1 MDTNNSNT
9 KKGLKEFNIGEL
21 FNGIAKINQRV
32 FQNNIKNYSGYYH
45 DNRDIGLTYSSF
57 FSKLFAEPTEMVKV
71 QGFQMEFLQKQMAL
85 WQHIFINPYIG
96 KNKNEKEPFISP
108 KKADNRF
115 KAPHWNKYP
124 FFDFLKQ
131 NHLLI
136 EQFAL
141 RIVDEVEMGEST
153 KGRLDFYTK
162 QYAELFSP
170 ANFLFTNPEVLELA
184 VETKGDSLWKGFNNF
199 VNDIEKGRI
208 TQVDESAFEVG
219 KNLATTPGEVI
230 YENEL
235 IQLIQYAPTTKN
247 VQEIPLLIIPPWIN
261 KFYVLDL
268 TPEESFVKFMVDQG
282 FTVFI
287 ISWKNPTSGM
297 GYLTFDDYVNK
308 GALKAIEV
316 AENISV
322 AKKIN
327 VLGYCLGGTLLG
339 VAASI
344 LASQKKEVINT
355 ITFLASMLD
364 FSDIGPMG
372 DEINEALVNKLE
384 RGELLKDG
392 IMHGHDMERAFNLIR
407 VKDLVWN
414 YAIDNYL
421 KGMPPSVFDVMYWT
435 NDNTN
440 LPASM
445 YVYYMKEMILKNKLV
460 QKNALNICGTLI
472 DIGKIEAPV
481 FIVAMKRDYISPPQ
495 TVFITTQLVSGPVE
509 FILGESG
516 HVMGAVNPPI
526 KKKYGYYLDGK
537 LGKGFDEWQNT
548 AQFHEGSWWTTWSG
562 KLKDKSGKQVPASKF
577 LGNKNYV
584 EIEPAPGRYVKERCE
599 TNFPNS
605 TIIKKEEKSS
615 TGNAEKIM
623 DIKTQKE
630 EIIKENIS

>member
-1 MDTNNSNT
+1 
-9 KKGLKEFNIGEL
+9 
-21 FNGIAKINQRV
+21 
-32 FQNNIKNYSGYYH
+32 
-45 DNRDIGLTYSSF
+45 
-57 FSKLFAEPTEMVKV
+57 
-71 QGFQMEFLQKQMAL
+71 
-85 WQHIFINPYIG
+85 
-96 KNKNEKEPFISP
+96 
-108 KKADNRF
+108 
-115 KAPHWNKYP
+115 
-124 FFDFLKQ
+124 
-131 NHLLI
+131 
-136 EQFAL
+136 
-141 RIVDEVEMGEST
+141 
-153 KGRLDFYTK
+153 
-162 QYAELFSP
+162 
-170 ANFLFTNPEVLELA
+170 
-184 VETKGDSLWKGFNNF
+184 
-199 VNDIEKGRI
+199 
-208 TQVDESAFEVG
+208 
-219 KNLATTPGEVI
+219 
-230 YENEL
+230 
-235 IQLIQYAPTTKN
+235 
-247 VQEIPLLIIPPWIN
+247 
-261 KFYVLDL
+261 
-268 TPEESFVKFMVDQG
+268 
-282 FTVFI
+282 
-287 ISWKNPTSGM
+287 
-297 GYLTFDDYVNK
+297 
-308 GALKAIEV
+308 
-316 AENISV
+316 
-322 AKKIN
+322 
-327 VLGYCLGGTLLG
+327 
-339 VAASI
+339 
-344 LASQKKEVINT
+344 
-355 ITFLASMLD
+355 
-364 FSDIGPMG
+364 
-372 DEINEALVNKLE
+372 
-384 RGELLKDG
+384 
-392 IMHGHDMERAFNLIR
+392 
-407 VKDLVWN
+407 
-414 YAIDNYL
+414 
-421 KGMPPSVFDVMYWT
+421 MPPSVFDVMYWT